1 VSSVRTPSGSQQ
13 KKQKNKKQKNKMKK
27 TKAPCL
33 AVLRVLPSVAAAA
46 VLLSASSASA
56 NLLDLVVPYPQ
67 AGLSFAGG
75 TKNSVDGITS
85 QTGSGVIYST
95 IDTLPAGTGV
105 FDPFLTYQHKETEQ
119 GYNTSQGGSGQ
130 GFLDDKRV
138 TQWTHDLHVGDLA
151 VITRANGLQYYA
163 FELDANETGAGNKNR
178 LLSIDDIRIYT
189 HKDDRAGLVQDDATK
204 VDLLGNLVYAQ
215 NATLGVKDNYVLIDA
230 SNSEGGQTSG
240 SGSSD
245 MILYV
250 PKSLFDAVQ
259 GHAASDY
266 LYFYTINGAHDEADN
281 TIDSE
286 AGFEEWRAVVGVQAV
301 PDSGNTVTL
310 LGLSLLGFGILANGA
325 KLRSKLS

>member
-1 VSSVRTPSGSQQ
+1 
-13 KKQKNKKQKNKMKK
+13 MKK
-27 TKAPCL
+27 TNAPCL
-33 AVLRVLPSVAAAA
+33 TALRVLPSVAAAA

-56 NLLDLVVPYPQ
+56 TLLDLVVPYPNS
-67 AGLSFAGG
+67 GSFASGTSPGG
-75 TKNSVDGITS
+75 AGA
-85 QTGSGVIYST
+85 IYST
-95 IDTLPAGTGV
+95 INNLPTGTGV
-105 FDPFLTYQHKETEQ
+105 FDPFLTYQNKVTEE
-119 GYNTSQGGSGQ
+119 GFNTSNGGSGQ
-130 GFLDDKRV
+130 GYMDDKRV
-138 TQWTHDLHVGDLA
+138 AQWTHDLHVGDMA
-151 VITRANGLQYYA
+151 VITKDNGIQYYA

-189 HKDDRAGLVQDDATK
+189 SKVDTSGLVADDASK
-204 VDLLGNLVYAQ
+204 VDLLGYKVYTQ
-215 NATLGVKDNYVLIDA
+215 NASIGNYANYVLIDA

-250 PKSLFDAVQ
+250 PKALFDARPLA
-259 GHAASDY
+259 AASDL

-281 TIDSE
+281 TVDSE